1 MIDLTILGG
10 YLGAGKTTLLNHIL
24 QHNED
29 LRLAL
34 LINDFGSINIDATLI
49 ESQDEQQINLSNGC
63 VCCNLSDGFY
73 AALETLKEMQPPP
86 DHIIVEASGVAD
98 VHNLSQHGYTNE
110 LSLSG
115 RIVLVDAETVR
126 AKANDKY
133 VAETVRRQIKAA
145 DLLVLNKTDLV
156 SQDDADDIENWLT
169 TYNTCPVIRTTQGA
183 VPLDALLGISAQ
195 GFEDDHHH
203 HHPNYATWQHS
214 TRRAYDRTEL
224 ECALKQIKDLLRL
237 KGVVKNQAGGS
248 LVVQLVGERW
258 EVAARAG
265 DIDTGHL
272 VAIGLAGRLD
282 QTQLNALFASG
293 SVPLG

>member
-24 QHNED
+24 QHNAE

-34 LINDFGSINIDATLI
+34 LINDFGSINIDAALI

-73 AALETLKEMQPPP
+73 AALETLKEMEPPP

-126 AKANDKY
+126 ARANDKY

-156 SQDDADDIENWLT
+156 SQDEADDIETWLT
-169 TYNTCPVIRTTQGA
+169 SFNTCPVIRTTQGA
-183 VPLDALLGISAQ
+183 VPLDALLGISSR
-195 GFEDDHHH
+195 GFEDHHH
-203 HHPNYATWQHS
+203 HHHPDYATWQHS
-214 TRRAYDRTEL
+214 THRAYDRAEL
-224 ECALKQIKDLLRL
+224 EYALNQVKDLLRL
-237 KGVVKNQAGGS
+237 KGIVRSRGGGS
-248 LVVQLVGERW
+248 LVVQLVGKRW
-258 EVAARAG
+258 EVSARPG
-265 DIDTGHL
+265 DVDTGHL
-272 VAIGLAGRLD
+272 VAIGLAEHID
-282 QTQLNALFASG
+282 ATQLDALFVTDSA
-293 SVPLG
+293 P

>member
-1 MIDLTILGG
+1 VIDLTILGG

-24 QHNED
+24 QHNAE

-34 LINDFGSINIDATLI
+34 LINDFGSINIDAALI

-73 AALETLKEMQPPP
+73 AALETLKEMEPPP

-126 AKANDKY
+126 ARANDKY

-156 SQDDADDIENWLT
+156 SRDEADDIETWLT
-169 TYNTCPVIRTTQGA
+169 SFNTCPVIRTTQGA
-183 VPLDALLGISAQ
+183 VPLDALLGISSR

-203 HHPNYATWQHS
+203 HHPDYATWQHS
-214 TRRAYDRTEL
+214 THRAYDRAEL
-224 ECALKQIKDLLRL
+224 ECALNQVKDLLRL
-237 KGVVKNQAGGS
+237 KGVVRCRGGGS
-248 LVVQLVGERW
+248 LVVQLVGKRW
-258 EVAARAG
+258 EVSARPG
-265 DIDTGHL
+265 DVDTGHL
-272 VAIGLAGRLD
+272 VAIGLAEHID
-282 QTQLNALFASG
+282 TTQLDALFFTDSA
-293 SVPLG
+293 P